1 MISTGCVLISP
12 LILFHSDFTSIMT
25 ENNKPINLLK
35 ELRDEIGTAMSVY
48 SAEEDKEKQERMVS
62 IFNFYFYFFFVWGF
76 PLENFSLK
84 WRRHLCR

>member
-62 IFNFYFYFFFVWGF
+62 IFIFIFIFLFVSGF
-76 PLENFSLK
+76 PLENCSLI
-84 WRRHLCR
+84 